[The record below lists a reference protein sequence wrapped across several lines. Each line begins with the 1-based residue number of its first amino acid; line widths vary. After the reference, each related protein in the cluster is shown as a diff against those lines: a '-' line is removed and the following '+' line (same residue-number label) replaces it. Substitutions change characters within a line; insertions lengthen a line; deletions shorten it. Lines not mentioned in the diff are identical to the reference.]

1 MATGSL
7 TWTGTNGSVRVN
19 YSESVNKSSETSTVT
34 ITSVQISS
42 SNWYGVSFYA
52 NGTISVNGV
61 TVLTMNSSQGTNS
74 AWCGAQNTF
83 YTLSNTTDV
92 AQGVTVSNDGKGRT
106 ATISIGGYGGT
117 SGFVAYCPESQYG
130 GNIVCDASSKT
141 INLTSY
147 ESDSP
152 STVSAVTPVTLGNS
166 SRITITR
173 AKTEYT
179 HTLQYSFDNSSWTNI
194 ATNVTTSYDF
204 NTSTVVAYFS
214 TLSART
220 CYIRC
225 LTYKSG
231 TYIGANTTSI
241 YITASGSPTISSI
254 TVTPVNTN
262 QVIKGWN
269 SGNIF
274 VQGYSTMSITV
285 NYTVP
290 YGASLSNCKIA
301 VNGTTVSDGSATTF
315 ATQSVITEYGN
326 IGVSATITDSRGNIV
341 SGNTTITVY
350 PYSRPY
356 ASVTSA
362 IRCGSNVNVEDKQN
376 GTNISAKA
384 TISYS
389 SVNGYNT
396 AVVKVRYKAA
406 GGTYPSSSTTLTSGN
421 TNYVKING
429 STTLSTTT
437 SYIVQFVI
445 YDSLHTESSDPTTVE
460 VVIPTKSVTI
470 HAKDGG
476 AGIALGG
483 YNTLNAIELWLDTYL
498 YGKLILPSSMYG
510 TSAPSTSG
518 AVVGQVY
525 FQLID

>member
-1 MATGSL
+1 MAYVDFSGY
-7 TWTGTNGSVRVN
+7 NGDVRVN
-19 YSESVNKSSETSTVT
+19 YSESVNQSAGTSTITV
-34 ITSVQISS
+34 TSVQVRST
-42 SNWYGVSFYA
+42 NWYGYSFYA
-52 NGTISVNGV
+52 CGSVYVGGTRVLYMNGESGYTTGYVGSQWTWYTV
-61 TVLTMNSSQGTNS
+61 TNSSAS
-74 AWCGAQNTF
+74 
-83 YTLSNTTDV
+83 
-92 AQGVTVSNDGKGRT
+92 GVSVSNDGSGKT
-106 ATISIGGYGGT
+106 TTISIGPWGSYNDFNVWCIGQDKG
-117 SGFVAYCPESQYG
+117 SIACSSSSQSIPLSTY
-130 GNIVCDASSKT
+130 T
-141 INLTSY
+141 T
-147 ESDSP
+147 DSA
-152 STVSAVTPVTLGNS
+152 STVSAATPVTLGNT

-173 AKTEYT
+173 AKTSYT

-194 ATNVTTSYDF
+194 ATNVATSYDF

-220 CYIRC
+220 CYIKC

-326 IGVSATITDSRGNIV
+326 IGISATITDSRGNIV

-396 AVVKVRYKAA
+396 AIVKVRYKAA

-483 YNTLNAIELWLDTYL
+483 YNTLNAIELWLNTYL